1 MSESNRPELVELYH
15 APEEI
20 SQLVA
25 AFDACTLPQKQW
37 THYAHLT
44 VGLWYVVH
52 YPIEEATQRI
62 RLGIQKY
69 NESCGV
75 KMTKDGGYHDT
86 ITLFYI
92 WAIRQYLAG
101 VEDRSSLVVL
111 TNGLLNSR
119 YGDRKFPLE
128 YYSKDVLM
136 SWDARLHWVEP
147 DIKPLEEG
155 ARS

>member
-1 MSESNRPELVELYH
+1 MSEAGRPEFIELYTTE
-15 APEEI
+15 AEI
-20 SQLVA
+20 VRLVA

-44 VGLWYVVH
+44 VGLWYIVH

-86 ITLFYI
+86 ITRFYI
-92 WAIRQYLAG
+92 WAIRQYLAS
-101 VEDRSSLVVL
+101 VEDRRSLVDL
-111 TNGLLNSR
+111 ANGLINSR

-128 YYSKDVLM
+128 YYSRDYLF
-136 SWDARLHWVEP
+136 SWDARLHWVAP
-147 DIKPLEEG
+147 DLKPLEEN